1 MVEYLY
7 DVVKASAGEDI
18 FICAQIT
25 DSNGADITQGC
36 KLGLHND
43 NDLITFVDG
52 EYLDGEWNFIIPAEV
67 TKGLHGRYW
76 YYIKYNDSTLCFKKP
91 IYLC

>member
-1 MVEYLY
+1 MVEFLY
-7 DVVKASAGEDI
+7 NAIKCIAGEDI
-18 FICAQIT
+18 NIAAEIT